1 MSTYHIEYIIHL
13 DIEADNQDRALE
25 LGSEYLYDSD
35 CLFDHCEFLA
45 INENDDDD
53 EENDD
58 DDEVTE

>member
-13 DIEADNQDRALE
+13 DIEADNEDRALE
-25 LGSEYLYDSD
+25 LGSEYLYNSD

-53 EENDD
+53 E
-58 DDEVTE
+58 VTE